1 MINKYV
7 IFELFL
13 DYFKVSNI
21 QIFLIGLIFSLYL
34 IGIVNLFLD
43 RGIEMIILFSVL
55 IYSLLQEISMAVM
68 RIKENFSLSVFGVVI
83 RIY

>member
-7 IFELFL
+7 IFEVFL

-43 RGIEMIILFSVL
+43 RGIEIIILFSVL
-55 IYSLLQEISMAVM
+55 IYSLLQEISMVVM
-68 RIKENFSLSVFGVVI
+68 RIKENFSLLVFGVVKV
-83 RIY
+83 IY